1 MKARLFLIALFVLNI
16 FQMSAQSNDEVTL
29 VVSADGAT
37 KEEATKVALRSAIE
51 QAYGTFVSANTTIL
65 NDEMVKDEIVSI
77 SNGNIKSFSEISS
90 NILQDGRTFVTL
102 QATVSLVK
110 LTKYAQSKGATT
122 EFAGATF
129 AMDMKMKE
137 LNKRNEIIVLQHMAN
152 KLHMIRKLF
161 DYKLELEEPQVC
173 KRDDRYPKDINNP
186 EEYYKVKGKIILY
199 YNKNTDMFNDI
210 LNNTIQA
217 ISLTFEDKEEYDK
230 KGLELYRTDSPAGNL
245 ICLRNNYYRLFN
257 EIPNT
262 FDWNSPAYYIEKIDR
277 REKTSN
283 ESPIAL
289 YKDRRLYHD
298 GRKDCW
304 EWGTL
309 AKDALTFSISDNI
322 STPTKLPLY
331 VRHLEIED
339 NVWAYTA
346 TKKENFW
353 TSKQKVVFKKT
364 TKIGDKV
371 GEMLILIMIPK
382 KEIGNYSLFE
392 IK

>member
-173 KRDDRYPKDINNP
+173 KRDDRYLKDINNP

-217 ISLTFEDKEEYDK
+217 ISLTFEDMEEYDK
-230 KGLELYRTDSPAGNL
+230 KGLKLYCTDSPAGNL
-245 ICLRNNYYRLFN
+245 ICLRNYYLFN

-346 TKKENFW
+346 TKKKIFGNQNRRW
-353 TSKQKVVFKKT
+353 YLRKQLK
-364 TKIGDKV
+364 
-371 GEMLILIMIPK
+371 
-382 KEIGNYSLFE
+382 SA
-392 IK
+392 IKLGKC